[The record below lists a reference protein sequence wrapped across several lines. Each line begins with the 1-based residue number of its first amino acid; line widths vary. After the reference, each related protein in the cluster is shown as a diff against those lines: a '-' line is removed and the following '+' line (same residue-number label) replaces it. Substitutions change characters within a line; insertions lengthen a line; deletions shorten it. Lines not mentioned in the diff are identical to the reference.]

1 MELRCVICFL
11 LAFLMAD
18 VHAGA
23 PPAEL
28 PTLQNPDFESDG
40 TGVASPQGW
49 SSAGSVDA
57 DFTEAGGSSGAHRLA
72 HYSAGAFQV
81 ETRQSLRGAESGLVF
96 TARAG
101 CAAVPAKIAAEVE
114 VRCAGRPARVQV
126 PVAWP
131 DQWLQVVVPFRAA
144 KGPCVVALRTAAA
157 GGEWAQFRRTHDR
170 ARSAAPHGAGC
181 RRLQPEEIRRFRR
194 PIFRRAIAV
203 AQAWSPA
210 PRPSALD
217 ILANH
222 GINFMRLRVWVNP
235 ADGYHDKE
243 ELFLMARRAQL
254 AGQQVLV
261 DLHYSD
267 SWADPGKQ
275 FKPAAWANYTFE
287 QLRAGGVR
295 PHV

>member
-18 VHAGA
+18 VRAGA

-81 ETRQSLRGAESGLVF
+81 ETRQSLRGKSPGWYSLRVRVRRSTGENRS
-96 TARAG
+96 
-101 CAAVPAKIAAEVE
+101 EVE

-131 DQWLQVVVPFRAA
+131 DQWLQVVVPFH
-144 KGPCVVALRTAAA
+144 AA
-157 GGEWAQFRRTHDR
+157 GGPAWLRCAPLRPAASGPIST
-170 ARSAAPHGAGC
+170 RSRSSAERHASRCWVPT
-181 RRLQPEEIRRFRR
+181 
-194 PIFRRAIAV
+194 
-203 AQAWSPA
+203 SPA
-210 PRPSALD
+210 
-217 ILANH
+217 
-222 GINFMRLRVWVNP
+222 
-235 ADGYHDKE
+235 
-243 ELFLMARRAQL
+243 
-254 AGQQVLV
+254 
-261 DLHYSD
+261 
-267 SWADPGKQ
+267 
-275 FKPAAWANYTFE
+275 
-287 QLRAGGVR
+287 
-295 PHV
+295 